1 MENKFED
8 RKAIII
14 NELESN
20 KEVDT
25 ISLSQRL
32 NVSEI
37 TIRRDFKKLE
47 SEGIIKRTYKG
58 AISVKQTIVDD
69 SIQAR
74 ISENRESKDIICK
87 YAVEFIKDDDI
98 IMIDASTTALEMCKY
113 IKEKKITVVTNSINV
128 ASALA
133 DSDCVN
139 VVVVGGV
146 LRKSSVSL
154 VGETTVENLMKLNI
168 GKAFISGK
176 AFSYEYGLTDVNL
189 FEIETKKA
197 AISKSKEVTV
207 LIDNHKLN
215 KVSLQ
220 RICDR
225 DSIHRIIIDG
235 LRPFTEEEEKTLQDF
250 RDYGIDVIVC
260 K

>member
-1 MENKFED
+1 MENKYED
-8 RKAIII
+8 RKELIL

-20 KEVDT
+20 REVD
-25 ISLSQRL
+25 IVSLSQRL
-32 NVSEI
+32 NVSEM

-69 SIQAR
+69 SIQSR
-74 ISENRESKDIICK
+74 ISENQEYKDMICR
-87 YAVEFIKDDDI
+87 YAVNLIKDEDI
-98 IMIDASTTALEMCKY
+98 VMIDASTTAFGLCKY
-113 IKEKKITVVTNSINV
+113 IKDKKITVVTNSINV

-133 DSDCVN
+133 DSQTVN
-139 VVVVGGV
+139 VVVVGGI

-154 VGETTVENLMKLNI
+154 VGETTVDSLKKLNI

-176 AFSYEYGLTDVNL
+176 AISYENGLTDVNL

-197 AISKSKEVTV
+197 AISKSKEVIV
-207 LIDNHKLN
+207 LADNHKLN

-220 RICDR
+220 RICDK
-225 DSIHRIIIDG
+225 DSIHKIITDG
-235 LRPFTEEEEKTLQDF
+235 ARPFTDEEEKMLQSF
-250 RDYGIDVIVC
+250 KKYGVDVVVA